1 MSSFERGLLT
11 TPLLVALCFGLP
23 ALSGCQQGPKQP
35 ETFVKEYRTG
45 DYQKAYDEAVERTK
59 TASGTE
65 RDRAALMAGLSS
77 HALKRPDEAQRWL
90 TPLTDHADAE
100 IAGTA
105 GWTLG
110 VIAAERGDQTRAA
123 SLASDAAGKLQGDDA
138 ARSAMVAGDAYARL
152 KRNPEARAQ
161 YERGLAAATGDST
174 KVIIQSRLNSL
185 GVATSTG
192 PGPTDAPAPKPTAK
206 PGTYVISLGAFA
218 NRGSAEKLVVSS
230 RTATL
235 KAGQP
240 APMLVTTT
248 ERKSGQPLFGVQVG
262 EYPSRAAAQAALTR
276 IGLKGSVLAA
286 VR

>member
-1 MSSFERGLLT
+1 MPLFERGLLT
-11 TPLLVALCFGLP
+11 TPLLAALCLGLA
-23 ALSGCQQGPKQP
+23 ALSGCQNRPKQP
-35 ETFVKEYRTG
+35 EKFVQEYRTG
-45 DYQKAYDEAVERTK
+45 AYQKSYNEAIERHN
-59 TASGTE
+59 TAAGTE
-65 RDRAALMAGLSS
+65 RDRAALVAGLSS

-90 TPLTDHADAE
+90 TPLTDNADAE
-100 IAGTA
+100 ISGTA

-138 ARSAMVAGDAYARL
+138 ARSAMVAGDAYARM
-152 KRNPEARAQ
+152 KRNTDARTQ

-185 GVATSTG
+185 GVGPA
-192 PGPTDAPAPKPTAK
+192 PGPRPNDAPVPRPTAR

-218 NRGSAEKLVVSS
+218 NRSAAERLVISS
-230 RTATL
+230 RGAAL

-248 ERKSGQPLFGVQVG
+248 DRKSGQPLFGVQVG
-262 EYPSRAAAQAALTR
+262 EYPSRTAAQAALTR